1 MENENKKNVRV
12 DYQSVYKAFMK
23 KKKYFFIT
31 LPIAFVLSC
40 IYILSIPRYY
50 TTDTKLAPELNNS
63 NPMNS
68 LGSLASTFGVNLSN
82 MKSEDAITPIIYP
95 ELMDDYGFVTDL
107 WDIRVTD
114 QSDSIRTTY
123 YDYLKNRQK
132 TAWWT
137 PAIEGFLGLF
147 KSEEKET
154 EVPYKGKQKIN
165 PYKLTKKQDEVVKAI
180 QSNIKFSFDKKTY
193 VITVS
198 VQDQDPLICKTIAD
212 TVTTKLRQFI
222 TEYRTSK
229 ARKDVAHYQDL
240 SNKAKAEYEKVRDQ
254 YVHFADANNDLILES
269 VKAKLEDM
277 ENDMQLKYN
286 AYTSLEAQLQ
296 LAKAKVQE
304 RTPAF
309 TIIKGA
315 EVPVKPAG
323 PKRMIFVAVMLLLT
337 FMGTS
342 IYILRSILKKP

>member
-1 MENENKKNVRV
+1 MENENNIKV
-12 DYQSVYKAFMK
+12 DYRAVYKAFMK

-31 LPIAFVLSC
+31 LPIAFILSC

-50 TTDTKLAPELNNS
+50 TTDTKLAPELHNS
-63 NPMNS
+63 NPMSS
-68 LGSLASTFGVNLSN
+68 LGSLASTFGVDLAN

-95 ELMDDYGFVTDL
+95 ELMDDYGFVTGL
-107 WDIRVTD
+107 WGIRVAD
-114 QSDSIRTTY
+114 QTDSIKTTY

-137 PAIEGFLGLF
+137 PAIEGFLSLF
-147 KSEEKET
+147 KSEDKEADA
-154 EVPYKGKQKIN
+154 PYKENQNIN

-180 QSNIKFSFDKKTY
+180 QQKVNFSFDKKTY

-229 ARKDVAHYQDL
+229 ARKDVAHYQEL
-240 SNKAKAEYEKVRDQ
+240 SDKAKAEYEKIRDQ
-254 YVHFADANNDLILES
+254 YVRFADANNELILES

-277 ENDMQLKYN
+277 ENEMQLKYN
-286 AYTSLEAQLQ
+286 AYTSIQTQLQ
-296 LAKAKVQE
+296 IAKAKLQE

-309 TIIKGA
+309 TILKGA

-342 IYILRSILKKP
+342 VYILHNILKKQ